1 MKKPGQGD
9 IRRTLAQIG
18 QRSSSGWSRQ
28 WSIQEEHQKKVRT
41 SLGTLVLEK
50 SHPLTACPHG
60 FRISAYLQEL
70 MVFLGSDHVFE
81 QASETLDKL
90 LGIKVSP
97 KQIERVSERI
107 GQIIEEEQ
115 VAGSI
120 DMQTEET
127 THIEP
132 TDTMTDYHYV
142 EMDGSMVLTREEKW
156 KEIKL
161 GRVFKTPTNEALKG
175 KDVCIGESEY
185 VAHLGSSE
193 EFLPRL
199 QAIIPKVQHPIFIAD
214 GAPWIWKWVSEKYP
228 DAVQVLDY
236 FHAMEYA
243 HDFAKVAFLEKGDYD
258 NWIGGVENY
267 LLTDRVEALTRH
279 MDWLAERVMPESLP
293 MLSRL
298 KEYYLKNQDR
308 MYYGTLRKN
317 GVIIGSGAIESAHRN
332 VIQKRMKLS
341 GQRWSIEDA
350 RAILQLRVTK
360 NSAKWDKVVDI
371 IRGSHDSIKAV
382 A

>member
-1 MKKPGQGD
+1 M
-9 IRRTLAQIG
+9 AF
-18 QRSSSGWSRQ
+18 
-28 WSIQEEHQKKVRT
+28 
-41 SLGTLVLEK
+41 
-50 SHPLTACPHG
+50 CPHG

-70 MVFLGSDHVFE
+70 MVFLGSDHVFG

-90 LGIKVSP
+90 LGIKVSA

-107 GQIIEEEQ
+107 GQIIEDEQ
-115 VAGSI
+115 MEGVTYEG
-120 DMQTEET
+120 QTCQAKET
-127 THIEP
+127 KT
-132 TDTMTDYHYV
+132 TDYHYV
-142 EMDGSMVLTREEKW
+142 EMDGSMILTREEKW

-161 GRVFKTPTNEALKG
+161 GRVFSVPIKEALEGPEAQIG
-175 KDVCIGESEY
+175 KSEY
-185 VAHLGSSE
+185 VAHLGSSQ

-199 QAIIPKVQHPIFIAD
+199 QDIVPNVQHPIFIAD
-214 GAPWIWKWVSEKYP
+214 GAPWIWRWVTEKYP

-243 HDFAKVAFLEKGDYD
+243 HDFAKVAFKEKTEYD

-279 MDWLAERVMPESLP
+279 FDWLAERVVPESLP
-293 MLSRL
+293 MLTRL
-298 KEYYLKNQDR
+298 KEYYLKNLHR

-317 GVIIGSGAIESAHRN
+317 GVFIGSGAIESAHRN

-341 GQRWSIEDA
+341 GQRWSIKGA
-350 RAILQLRVTK
+350 RAMLQLRVTK
-360 NSAKWDKVVDI
+360 NSAKWDKVVSI
-371 IRGSHDSIKAV
+371 IRGGKNQIKLA